1 MSFLSLASKFH
12 CLKMCCQVRREST
25 LSELQEVEK
34 PVQTF
39 YYFIL
44 MNYLNFY
51 RFSDYRKPQLTF
63 FFLRN
68 CCVEKRDRDCYGV
81 NVISECITQSF
92 VICQKHKQKHSM
104 CHSLQKIS
112 GFIA

>member
-1 MSFLSLASKFH
+1 M
-12 CLKMCCQVRREST
+12 
-25 LSELQEVEK
+25 SELQEAEK
-34 PVQTF
+34 PVQKCFT
-39 YYFIL
+39 L
-44 MNYLNFY
+44 MNNLKSYP
-51 RFSDYRKPQLTF
+51 FSYYSKSQLTF
-63 FFLRN
+63 FFLRK
-68 CCVEKRDRDCYGV
+68 CCVEKGDRDCYSV

>member
-1 MSFLSLASKFH
+1 MFH
-12 CLKMCCQVRREST
+12 FDEQPQILP
-25 LSELQEVEK
+25 L
-34 PVQTF
+34 
-39 YYFIL
+39 FIL
-44 MNYLNFY
+44 QQITIDIFLFEEVLC
-51 RFSDYRKPQLTF
+51 RKG
-63 FFLRN
+63 
-68 CCVEKRDRDCYGV
+68 DRDCYSV